1 MSKSL
6 SMLLFLSTLLLVVS
20 AAAAADVELWAL
32 RTFSPKA
39 DKLLQKAA
47 REWADKNKVSVAIT
61 FFDFAEARAKYREA
75 LEQDSLPC
83 VGELDTAE
91 APRMSALGALTPL
104 DDLAADMAKA
114 NGPLLEAVK
123 PAVSSGGTQWA
134 IPRYLTLSAFY
145 VRKDLFDKYG
155 LEAPDTWEQV
165 RQAAKLISDHSLGST
180 YGLGLPY
187 FRGGE
192 SHAFFQQVLWSF
204 GAREANEAGSPV
216 FDSPETLAALKFIAG
231 LYNDKTVPPD
241 VLTWQHGDN
250 DEQYAAGKI
259 AMTLNGPSLYRKLK
273 EGKKKDAGQTILV
286 KWPMGPAGEEHRSG
300 IGLVQSFAVF
310 KSCPKP
316 EEAKKLIAHL
326 STGEAMAKYLAAGGG
341 SFVPVHAR
349 LGEGEPW
356 KGDANYRALLENAGR
371 VRFPGYAGALTPAA
385 ILVRREH
392 VLSEMVRDVLER
404 GRTPEEA
411 LAGASERIREIHAA
425 SPAWR

>member
-6 SMLLFLSTLLLVVS
+6 SMLLLLSTLLLAVAP
-20 AAAAADVELWAL
+20 AAAAEVELWAL

-39 DKLLQKAA
+39 DEALQKAA
-47 REWADKNKVSVAIT
+47 REWADQNKVSVAVT
-61 FFDFAEARAKYREA
+61 FFDFAEASAKYREA

-91 APRMSALGALTPL
+91 APRMSALGALAPL

-134 IPRYLTLSAFY
+134 IPRYLTLSALY
-145 VRKDLFDKYG
+145 VRKDLLDKYD
-155 LEAPDTWEQV
+155 LEVPDTWEQV
-165 RQAAKLISDHSLGST
+165 RQAAAALAEKSGASF
-180 YGLGLPY
+180 YGLGVPY

-192 SHAFFQQVLWSF
+192 PHAFFQQVLWSF
-204 GAREANEAGSPV
+204 GAREANEAGRPV
-216 FDSPETLAALKFIAG
+216 FDSPQALAALKFIAG
-231 LYNDKTVPPD
+231 LYNDNVVPPG
-241 VLTWQHGDN
+241 VLTWQHGAN
-250 DEQYAAGKI
+250 DEQYAGGKI

-273 EGKKKDAGQTILV
+273 EEKKKDAGQTILV
-286 KWPMGPAGEEHRSG
+286 KWPMGPAGEERRSG
-300 IGLVQSFAVF
+300 MGLVQSFAVF

-326 STGEAMAKYLAAGGG
+326 GTGKPMAEYLAAGGG
-341 SFVPVHAR
+341 SFVPVHPS

-371 VRFPGYAGALTPAA
+371 VRFPGYAGAFTPAA
-385 ILVRREH
+385 VQVRREH

-411 LAGASERIREIHAA
+411 LAEAADRVRAIYAA